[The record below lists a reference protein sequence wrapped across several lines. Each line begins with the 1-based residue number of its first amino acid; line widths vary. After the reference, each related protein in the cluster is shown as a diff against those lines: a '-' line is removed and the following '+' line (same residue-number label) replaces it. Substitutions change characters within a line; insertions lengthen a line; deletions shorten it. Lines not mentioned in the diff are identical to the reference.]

1 MCDCLKITFQDGAN
15 ATLTFELTPTGT
27 LNGFDTFEFIYYGDI
42 YYIWH
47 DSSSP
52 GDWNISAVLGVLPA
66 LTAIKNDANDCP
78 IAETPVWLPGTI
90 DYVLTENCAGNC
102 GHEDRIYKEYGSIR
116 LPKTCIE
123 EDRGYIDCCCEQ
135 LVLGNAGSD
144 SWKNDKTAVWI
155 KLSSVADTFDF
166 KLYKNDVLA
175 TYVITPIV
183 FVNDPNAYYSV
194 INWYDVLISDGPGCY
209 ELRRDWD
216 ISGIIGNDTWGYY
229 QLKQYTI
236 QNAIG
241 TARVKAFFNLQQEIE
256 GIDFTGSNVE
266 STLRFNGFIGNSQ
279 PNMEID
285 NLIYNNREMRSNL
298 RENLTDYEILVD
310 ASLKCITAPLINLYL
325 LSENQL
331 FISDYNAHNHDYCI
345 KDLPVIVSE
354 SPEMIYPDPFTRK
367 AGVKAKVSDKF
378 KTKRTY
384 Y

>member
-27 LNGFDTFEFIYYGDI
+27 LNGFDTFEFVYFGVTYYL
-42 YYIWH
+42 WH

-102 GHEDRIYKEYGSIR
+102 GHEDRIYKEYTSIR

-135 LVLGNAGSD
+135 LVLANAGSD
-144 SWKNDKTAVWI
+144 TWKNDKTAVWI
-155 KLSSVADTFDF
+155 KLSSVSDSFNF
-166 KLYKNDVLA
+166 KLYKDGVL
-175 TYVITPIV
+175 TSYVITPV
-183 FVNDPNAYYSV
+183 AFVNDPNAYYSV
-194 INWYDVLISDGPGCY
+194 INWYDVLISDGVGCY

-216 ISGIIGNDTWGYY
+216 ISGITGSDIWGHY
-229 QLKQYTI
+229 QLKPYTI

-241 TARVKAFFNLQQEIE
+241 TARIRAFFNLNQEIE

-354 SPEMIYPDPFTRK
+354 SPEMIYPDPFTRR
-367 AGVKAKVSDKF
+367 AGVKCKVSDKF

>member
-1 MCDCLKITFQDGAN
+1 MCDCLKITFGN
-15 ATLTFELTPTGT
+15 VESGLPNLTFEMQVAGT
-27 LNGFDTFEFIYYGDI
+27 LNGYNYYQFIYFGTQ
-42 YYIWH
+42 YYVWH
-47 DSSSP
+47 NATDTWYISEILGSSP
-52 GDWNISAVLGVLPA
+52 Y
-66 LTAIKNDANDCP
+66 KNELKSNEDPCP
-78 IAETPVWLPGTI
+78 IAESPVWVSTSF
-90 DYVLTENCAGNC
+90 YTKTEECEINC
-102 GHEDRIYKEYGSIR
+102 GFEDRIFKEYTSIR

-155 KLSSVADTFDF
+155 KLSNVADSFDF
-166 KLYKNDVLA
+166 KLYKDNVL
-175 TYVITPIV
+175 TTHVITPIA
-183 FVNDPNAYYSV
+183 FVSDPNAYYSV
-194 INWYDVLISDGPGCY
+194 INWYDVLVSDGAGCY
-209 ELRRDWD
+209 ELRREWN
-216 ISGIIGNDTWGYY
+216 ISGIIGNDVWGNYR
-229 QLKQYTI
+229 LKPYTI

-241 TARVKAFFNLQQEIE
+241 TARIRAFFNLNQQIE

-310 ASLKCITAPLINLYL
+310 ASLKCITAPMINLYL

-345 KDLPVIVSE
+345 KDLAVIVSE

-367 AGVKAKVSDKF
+367 AGVKCKVSDKF

>member
-1 MCDCLKITFQDGAN
+1 MCECLKITFGAVEGGLPN
-15 ATLTFELTPTGT
+15 LSYEMSISGT
-27 LNGFDTFEFIYYGDI
+27 LNGYNYYEFIYFGTQ
-42 YYIWH
+42 YYVWH
-47 DSSSP
+47 DAGDTWYISQTLGSSP
-52 GDWNISAVLGVLPA
+52 Y
-66 LTAIKNDANDCP
+66 KNELKANEDPCP
-78 IAETPVWLPGTI
+78 IAESPVWTSVSF
-90 DYVLTENCAGNC
+90 YTKTEECAGDC

-135 LVLGNAGSD
+135 LVLANAGSD
-144 SWKNDKTAVWI
+144 TWKNDKTAVWI
-155 KLSSVADTFDF
+155 KLSNVADTFDF
-166 KLYKNDVLA
+166 KLYKDDVL
-175 TYVITPIV
+175 TGYTITPTEFI
-183 FVNDPNAYYSV
+183 NEPNAFYSV
-194 INWYDVLISDGPGCY
+194 INWYNVLVSEGAGCY
-209 ELRRDWD
+209 EIRREWN
-216 ISGIIGNDTWGYY
+216 ISGIIGNDVWGNYN
-229 QLKQYTI
+229 LKQYTI

-241 TARVKAFFNLQQEIE
+241 TARVRALFNLNQEIE
-256 GIDFTGSNVE
+256 GINFTGSNVE

-285 NLIYNNREMRSNL
+285 NLIYSNREMRSNL

-345 KDLPVIVSE
+345 KDLAVIVNE

-378 KTKRTY
+378 KTKRTFY
-384 Y
+384 